1 MNAKNMFSLRPLTA
15 LATALICALTL
26 TSHFQTAHAERSG
39 DRLAVA
45 KTERIQ
51 FKSLPGYT
59 RAQTQIANKIAS
71 RFAAAGYGRV
81 QQIAAVSVAIR
92 ESTLNP
98 KAHNRGCR
106 CYGLFQMNRGN
117 GLGNGHS
124 AANLTN
130 ADYNIRLIIGEAN
143 RFQSFKNAK
152 SIDSAVNAFVRHVTR
167 PANKSRV
174 VRATVK
180 TARMVERSAS
190 AMRLAAS
197 K

>member
-1 MNAKNMFSLRPLTA
+1 MFYHRSRTA
-15 LATALICALTL
+15 LATAVICALAS
-26 TSHFQTAHAERSG
+26 TSHFPLAHAERSETG
-39 DRLAVA
+39 LSVSKSDSIR
-45 KTERIQ
+45 
-51 FKSLPGYT
+51 FNSLPGYNK
-59 RAQTQIANKIAS
+59 AQTNIANKIAS
-71 RFAAAGYGRV
+71 RFAAAGYGRA

-106 CYGLFQMNRGN
+106 CYGLFQLNRGN
-117 GLGNGHS
+117 GLGSGHS
-124 AANLTN
+124 AAKLTN
-130 ADYNIRLIIGEAN
+130 PNYNIRLIIGEAK

-152 SIDSAVNAFVRHVTR
+152 SVDAAVSAFVRNVTR

-190 AMRLAAS
+190 NTRVAAAN
-197 K
+197 

>member
-1 MNAKNMFSLRPLTA
+1 MLPLRPHA
-15 LATALICALTL
+15 IIATALVCALAF
-26 TSHFQTAHAERSG
+26 TSQLPAAHAERNETDMVVSKSEQV
-39 DRLAVA
+39 R
-45 KTERIQ
+45 
-51 FKSLPGYT
+51 FNSLPGYT
-59 RAQTQIANKIAS
+59 KAQTHIANKIAS
-71 RFAAAGYGRV
+71 RFAAAGYGRA

-98 KAHNRGCR
+98 KAHNRGCK
-106 CYGLFQMNRGN
+106 CYGLFQLNRGN

-124 AANLTN
+124 TANLTN
-130 ADYNIRLIIGEAN
+130 PDYNIRLIIGEAK

-152 SIDSAVNAFVRHVTR
+152 SIDAAVSAFVRHVTR

-190 AMRLAAS
+190 TRLAAAN
-197 K
+197 